1 MADMQIYWQ
10 YLIYSGTGSRIAVFL
25 PKASF
30 RIARRF
36 NREKTIEFVV
46 ADYEAVG
53 SS

>member
-10 YLIYSGTGSRIAVFL
+10 YLIHSRTGSRIAVFL

-36 NREKTIEFVV
+36 NREKTI
-46 ADYEAVG
+46 
-53 SS
+53 SSSWLRVC